1 MLSWRLWQLVSE
13 PDINNPI
20 FKRVSQIHK
29 PAKQTRHIRIPRLL
43 VAGSLLALMI
53 ILIQAPQLLLLV
65 FEIPILMIT
74 LIVLSPALLPFAILL
89 AGAYLV
95 SEVIGGIYH
104 EKHQYTYDL
113 ICASTQGSFN
123 ASWSFAIG
131 ILHRGDW
138 FAALRWGTR
147 LTLRLGQG
155 ILIALTLLTVW
166 LAASDGY
173 PVGFEQLRLL
183 LMLVLGLTLYY
194 TQMTQPLVISLVVG
208 LYASSLDWVKRDAT
222 WIGMVLYVLAQGL
235 PFLLALLVYIGFNRV
250 DLEPHP
256 LVTIVIEGIS
266 LAVIVFTREVILILL
281 WHPLNRQL
289 NASAGRDDEELH
301 NLTARSS
308 AVIVS

>member
-95 SEVIGGIYH
+95 SEVIGGIYR

-138 FAALRWGTR
+138 FAALKWGTR

-183 LMLVLGLTLYY
+183 LMLALGLTLYY
-194 TQMTQPLVISLVVG
+194 TQMTQTLVISLVVG

-222 WIGMVLYVLAQGL
+222 WMGMVLYVLAQGL

-256 LVTIVIEGIS
+256 LVAIVIEGIS

-289 NASAGRDDEELH
+289 NASAGRDDDELH